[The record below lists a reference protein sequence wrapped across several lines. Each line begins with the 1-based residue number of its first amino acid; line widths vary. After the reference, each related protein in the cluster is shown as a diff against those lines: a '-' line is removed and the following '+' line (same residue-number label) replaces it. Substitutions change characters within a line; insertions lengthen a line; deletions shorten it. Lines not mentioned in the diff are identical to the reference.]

1 LARELRRIQKAYEL
15 KLCESYYKVIEGYCV
30 SPILEW
36 GGGWRLCEPVY
47 TVSDGHLY
55 EPVYT
60 AV

>member
-1 LARELRRIQKAYEL
+1 MNT
-15 KLCESYYKVIEGYCV
+15 
-30 SPILEW
+30 ILEW

-55 EPVYT
+55 EPIDT